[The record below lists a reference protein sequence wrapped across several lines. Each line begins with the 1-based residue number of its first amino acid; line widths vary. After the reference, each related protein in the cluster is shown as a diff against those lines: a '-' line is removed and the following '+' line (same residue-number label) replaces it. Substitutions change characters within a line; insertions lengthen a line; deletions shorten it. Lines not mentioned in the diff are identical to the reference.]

1 MMAYLADLST
11 ILLPNP
17 ALLAAFALAT
27 IVLAITPGPDMALF
41 LSRALNF
48 GRAHGFAAL
57 AGACSGILIHT
68 LLVAL
73 GISVLIATAPTAFLV
88 LKIVGA
94 LYLIW
99 LAIGALR
106 AGNNVQFNFGKSTK
120 QPSLKK
126 SYLTGVGINL
136 LNPKIVLFFMTF
148 LPQFVVAGDPYAAHK
163 LFTLG
168 ILFIVISLPL
178 TVAMIAG
185 ADWLSKALQKSKW
198 IGRALNYS
206 FAAVFTA
213 FAATILTAQARH

>member
-1 MMAYLADLST
+1 MMEWIAEFAT
-11 ILLPNP
+11 IFLPSP
-17 ALLAAFALAT
+17 ALLAAFAVAT
-27 IVLAITPGPDMALF
+27 IILAITPGPDMALF

-57 AGACSGILIHT
+57 AGACSGIFIHT

-88 LKIVGA
+88 LKIAGA

-106 AGNNVQFNFGKSTK
+106 AGNNVQFSFGKSTK

-148 LPQFVVAGDPYAAHK
+148 LPQFVVAGDPYAARK
-163 LFTLG
+163 LFSLG